1 MFFRVSLLL
10 LGLDIKKL
18 GGNKMAMRSKEEI
31 IKEFGKFE
39 GDTGSTQVQ
48 IALLTEKINH
58 LTEHLREHK
67 KDFHS
72 RLGLL
77 KMVGQRKR
85 LLKYLTKTNLDG
97 YRSLIARL
105 GIRK

>member
-1 MFFRVSLLL
+1 
-10 LGLDIKKL
+10 
-18 GGNKMAMRSKEEI
+18 MAMKSKAEI
-31 IKEFGKFE
+31 IALYGKNAT
-39 GDTGSTQVQ
+39 DTGSTEVQV
-48 IALLTEKINH
+48 ALLTEKITH
-58 LTEHLREHK
+58 LTDHLRTHK

-85 LLKYLTKTNLDG
+85 LLNYLTSKDIEG
-97 YRSLIARL
+97 YRALIAKL

>member
-1 MFFRVSLLL
+1 
-10 LGLDIKKL
+10 
-18 GGNKMAMRSKEEI
+18 MAMRSKAEI
-31 IKEFGKFE
+31 IKEFWKFE
-39 GDTGSTQVQ
+39 GDTGSTEVQ

-58 LTEHLREHK
+58 LTEHLRTHK

-85 LLKYLTKTNLDG
+85 LLAYLTKKDLEG

>member
-1 MFFRVSLLL
+1 
-10 LGLDIKKL
+10 
-18 GGNKMAMRSKEEI
+18 MAMRSKAEI

-39 GDTGSTQVQ
+39 GDTGSTEVQ

-58 LTEHLREHK
+58 LTEHLGTHK

-85 LLKYLTKTNLDG
+85 LLAYLTKKDLEG

>member
-1 MFFRVSLLL
+1 
-10 LGLDIKKL
+10 
-18 GGNKMAMRSKEEI
+18 MAMRSKAEI
-31 IKEFGKFE
+31 IKEYGKFE
-39 GDTGSTQVQ
+39 GDTGSTEVQ

-58 LTEHLREHK
+58 LTDHLRVHK
-67 KDFHS
+67 KDIHS

-85 LLKYLTKTNLDG
+85 LLAYLTKKDLEG
-97 YRSLIARL
+97 YRNLIARL